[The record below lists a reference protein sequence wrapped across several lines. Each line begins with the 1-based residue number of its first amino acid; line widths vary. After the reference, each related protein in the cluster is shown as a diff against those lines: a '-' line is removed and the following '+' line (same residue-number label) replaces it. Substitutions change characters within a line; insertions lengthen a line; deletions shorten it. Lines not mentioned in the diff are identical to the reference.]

1 MGKQRVYTPRFKG
14 EVVLESYITGNTTT
28 TANRHGLHESVIRM
42 WRQQFKDNIAKIFE
56 RGKDKQAKEIDKLE
70 KIIGRLTIEKE
81 LLKKAMGLT
90 S

>member
-28 TANRHGLHESVIRM
+28 TEEQTR
-42 WRQQFKDNIAKIFE
+42 
-56 RGKDKQAKEIDKLE
+56 
-70 KIIGRLTIEKE
+70 
-81 LLKKAMGLT
+81 T